1 MFIKKIVLF
10 SALAVSVNSYAQ
22 SQGTDEQYEI
32 LFYSMGVNFTIDFK
46 NRIYTRK
53 LGNITCQRQ
62 IHENISYRCYQNE
75 NISYRC
81 YQNDNPSDMLLTN
94 HDYYLESDDFNKLI
108 NVQNH
113 LNSNEILSIGDF
125 KFHNL
130 GLK

>member
-32 LFYSMGVNFTIDFK
+32 LFYSMGVNFTIDYK

-62 IHENISYRCYQNE
+62 IHE